1 MKIHNMMKKI
11 IAGVLIVL
19 LSFNSFAAIVSDNDG
34 SAFVTK
40 AEFESLKKDFADQID
55 NYNTSI
61 DSKKYLYSYYVGG
74 VGACY
79 SGGWWTSKD
88 SVQTCIQTYPFGNG
102 AEITATWD

>member
-1 MKIHNMMKKI
+1 MMKKI

-74 VGACY
+74 VELAIVED
-79 SGGWWTSKD
+79 GGQVRILCKP
-88 SVQTCIQTYPFGNG
+88 V
-102 AEITATWD
+102 